1 MSKQIRIEDD
11 IHAWLLDHK
20 DSQRRNVSDVIREL
34 IEFREQYQSDW
45 SCSERSEWTGF
56 FHIFDEWDWSFQIL
70 KQ

>member
-34 IEFREQYQSDW
+34 IKFREQYQSD
-45 SCSERSEWTGF
+45 
-56 FHIFDEWDWSFQIL
+56 
-70 KQ
+70 